1 MRVPVGITLVILSL
15 AAPAAAQEWTEYKS
29 MQDRFSVLFPGE
41 PRVTETGWT
50 SEMRFKLPARVYSV
64 EKGRERYSVTV
75 VDYRDIEKQG
85 VAHLKTCAPG
95 ATSCFGSDLSGPG
108 YWKHDVRG
116 ALIYATRK
124 YLESDSK
131 LTEYLWNHQNL
142 VEGHELHLTNPDKSR
157 TNVFIGMHE
166 MKLYIVEGTVPD
178 GYPEP
183 GLFQSSLG
191 WLDENGNGI
200 RYQAIYANQFHGL
213 KLVPPPGRAGGGRGG
228 GGGGA
233 AGGGGGRGGAQ

>member
-1 MRVPVGITLVILSL
+1 M
-15 AAPAAAQEWTEYKS
+15 
-29 MQDRFSVLFPGE
+29 
-41 PRVTETGWT
+41 
-50 SEMRFKLPARVYSV
+50 SEMGFVLPARVYSV
-64 EKGRERYSVTV
+64 QRGPERYTVTV

-85 VAHLKTCAPG
+85 VAHLKTCVPG
-95 ATSCFGSDLSGPG
+95 ATSCFGSELSGPG

-116 ALIYATRK
+116 ALIYATSK
-124 YLESDSK
+124 YLEGTAK

-142 VEGHELHLTNPDKSR
+142 VEGHELHLTNADRSR

-166 MKLYIVEGTVPD
+166 MRLYIAEGTVPD

-191 WLDENGNGI
+191 WLDEQGNGI

-228 GGGGA
+228 GA
-233 AGGGGGRGGAQ
+233 GGGGRGGGAQ